1 VAVTAH
7 ENLALPPNPS
17 SPQREEVAVH
27 DLDRLIPDTP
37 DSTTTSAS
45 SPAWSRERLG
55 ELGVTTDL
63 MTVAR
68 MLGIGRT
75 TAYKLARAGMF
86 PVSAVRIGR
95 SYRIAV
101 APLIELLGL
110 DKEPH
115 A

>member
-1 VAVTAH
+1 M
-7 ENLALPPNPS
+7 
-17 SPQREEVAVH
+17 H
-27 DLDRLIPDTP
+27 DLDRLVPDTP
-37 DSTTTSAS
+37 DSTSTTAS
-45 SPAWSRERLG
+45 SLAWLRERLR

-63 MTVAR
+63 MTAAG

-75 TAYKLARAGMF
+75 TAYKLARAGTF
-86 PVSAVRIGR
+86 PVPAVRIGR

-115 A
+115 T

>member
-1 VAVTAH
+1 MH
-7 ENLALPPNPS
+7 ELGCLRPAAS
-17 SPQREEVAVH
+17 
-27 DLDRLIPDTP
+27 
-37 DSTTTSAS
+37 DSTTTASS

-55 ELGVTTDL
+55 DLGVTTDL
-63 MTVAR
+63 MTAAR

-75 TAYKLARAGMF
+75 TAYKLARAGTL
-86 PVSAVRIGR
+86 PVPAVRVGR

-110 DKEPH
+110 DKEPR